1 MAHRYYHICSSNI
14 GRVATIR
21 TYDGGVYSGRISR
34 VTDSHV
40 YLAPVGGGISGKD
53 NKEVKN
59 LAKIAVASEK
69 DEKGSEV
76 FFFFFPFAAIAALTF
91 AAAATPFYGSG
102 FGHGFGRRPLG
113 RRRFF
118 Y

>member
-14 GRVATIR
+14 GLVATIR
-21 TYDGGVYSGRISR
+21 TYDGRVCSGRISR

-40 YLAPVGGGISGKD
+40 YLTPVGGEISGKD
-53 NKEVKN
+53 KKELKT
-59 LAKIAVASEK
+59 LTKHADSSKK
-69 DEKGSEV
+69 DENGSEV
-76 FFFFFPFAAIAALTF
+76 QFFFPFVIPLAAIAALTF
-91 AAAATPFYGSG
+91 AAAATPFFG
-102 FGHGFGRRPLG
+102 FRRPFVG